1 MDALLFEQSLS
12 ALFHGGDMP
21 ARELRLTLD
30 QRDYLTACYPAAR
43 LSPMEDEGWY
53 HVSWKEAQ

>member
-12 ALFHGGDMP
+12 ALFHGGDTP
-21 ARELRLTLD
+21 ARELRLTPD
-30 QRDYLTACYPAAR
+30 ERDYLYRSYPAAR
-43 LSPMEDEGWY
+43 LVPLGDDGWY